1 MYQRTSRRLQVLV
14 DRHQKLDDEV
24 DELSERK
31 ILLPTEKEKLKQL
44 KIVRLRAKEAVD
56 RFLHKEREAL
66 LSE

>member
-1 MYQRTSRRLQVLV
+1 MYQRTNRRLQILV
-14 DRHQKLDDEV
+14 DRHQALDDEV

-44 KIVRLRAKEAVD
+44 KITRLRAKEAID
-56 RFLHKEREAL
+56 RFLNQERSVD